1 MKLIE
6 KFQITLIV
14 FILASMICFHFWQE
28 IFNILLFQVNKI
40 LDKNLSVYI
49 MEITEIYLVAI
60 KISTYFGLII
70 AQPFFVYKLFS
81 ILKKKYSASILHYVP
96 YIALMHFF
104 GFCGLVF
111 CYYIVIPISLNFLID
126 FAQDFSLSIDM
137 VKFLGFCTRL
147 FAIFNLIFSLPI
159 LCILAVKEEILE
171 FDSLKKFWKL
181 AILIMFFIVTTQFY
195 YLHHYTQLIIF
206 IGLLINWC
214 FALVLAKLYVK
225 KIVQIYE
232 MNFKLR
238 F

>member
-81 ILKKKYSASILHYVP
+81 ILIDTIIL
-96 YIALMHFF
+96 
-104 GFCGLVF
+104 
-111 CYYIVIPISLNFLID
+111 N
-126 FAQDFSLSIDM
+126 
-137 VKFLGFCTRL
+137 K
-147 FAIFNLIFSLPI
+147 
-159 LCILAVKEEILE
+159 
-171 FDSLKKFWKL
+171 
-181 AILIMFFIVTTQFY
+181 AILS
-195 YLHHYTQLIIF
+195 
-206 IGLLINWC
+206 
-214 FALVLAKLYVK
+214 
-225 KIVQIYE
+225 
-232 MNFKLR
+232 
-238 F
+238 